1 MKHGKSIA
9 RVNLPGTTL
18 YDDSYVD
25 REEFIR
31 LVIQSLRDV
40 GYMCVYVSS
49 LCGYNLILTYRE
61 SAATLE
67 AESGYS
73 MEASEVSDFREY
85 ILEGSWSKAEA
96 ALMRL
101 GVSDE
106 EGLWVNAAF
115 LAISRP

>member
-1 MKHGKSIA
+1 
-9 RVNLPGTTL
+9 
-18 YDDSYVD
+18 
-25 REEFIR
+25 
-31 LVIQSLRDV
+31 
-40 GYMCVYVSS
+40 
-49 LCGYNLILTYRE
+49 
-61 SAATLE
+61 
-67 AESGYS
+67 